1 MNNNEQETLIGSR
14 STTKKKIRG
23 RFHLGSGS
31 KQRRG
36 GRSGSRG
43 CRSGKRRS
51 RCGRRRRGTPL
62 PRSPSSSRS
71 GEAAKKLGAGDLTH
85 NQPEVVAA
93 AATHHNSPPVSH
105 EGGGRASTEWK
116 KERVESGN
124 PYIKAGEI
132 AAISLRAR
140 RPERERRAGTRAK
153 TFPLPARAR
162 ASHPA
167 GAQNRPRAS
176 QTSAARKKR
185 GFRSFPE
192 SQAER
197 SSVALRSQAPLRA
210 IDDKH
215 DNLQP
220 TGAAG
225 PPGQG
230 RKRALIATRTAA
242 AAGKSSTYGGFM
254 LAQVKGEK

>member
-1 MNNNEQETLIGSR
+1 MNSNEQETLIGSR

-43 CRSGKRRS
+43 CRSGRRRS

-71 GEAAKKLGAGDLTH
+71 GDAAKKLGAGDLTH
-85 NQPEVVAA
+85 NQPEVAAAA

-116 KERVESGN
+116 KERVEWEPVYKGRRNRRHFASR
-124 PYIKAGEI
+124 
-132 AAISLRAR
+132 AAA
-140 RPERERRAGTRAK
+140 RAGAGSGDAREEVS
-153 TFPLPARAR
+153 PSRRAR

-167 GAQNRPRAS
+167 AAQNRLRAPPRA
-176 QTSAARKKR
+176 R
-185 GFRSFPE
+185 
-192 SQAER
+192 
-197 SSVALRSQAPLRA
+197 L
-210 IDDKH
+210 
-215 DNLQP
+215 
-220 TGAAG
+220 
-225 PPGQG
+225 
-230 RKRALIATRTAA
+230 
-242 AAGKSSTYGGFM
+242 
-254 LAQVKGEK
+254 

>member
-1 MNNNEQETLIGSR
+1 MNSNEQETLRTSR
-14 STTKKKIRG
+14 STTKKKIG
-23 RFHLGSGS
+23 DRFHLGSGS

-36 GRSGSRG
+36 GRSRSRG

-85 NQPEVVAA
+85 NQPEVAA

-124 PYIKAGEI
+124 PYIKADEI

-167 GAQNRPRAS
+167 AAQNRPRAS
-176 QTSAARKKR
+176 QTSSAPKKR

-197 SSVALRSQAPLRA
+197 SIFALGSQARLRA
-210 IDDKH
+210 IDHKH
-215 DNLQP
+215 GNL
-220 TGAAG
+220 
-225 PPGQG
+225 
-230 RKRALIATRTAA
+230 
-242 AAGKSSTYGGFM
+242 
-254 LAQVKGEK
+254 

>member
-124 PYIKAGEI
+124 PNIKAGEI

-167 GAQNRPRAS
+167 TAQNRLCAPPRARLQRNEGFGRFQRARQRGRFWLWEARLARGPRP
-176 QTSAARKKR
+176 QT
-185 GFRSFPE
+185 
-192 SQAER
+192 
-197 SSVALRSQAPLRA
+197 
-210 IDDKH
+210 
-215 DNLQP
+215 
-220 TGAAG
+220 
-225 PPGQG
+225 
-230 RKRALIATRTAA
+230 
-242 AAGKSSTYGGFM
+242 
-254 LAQVKGEK
+254 

>member
-1 MNNNEQETLIGSR
+1 MNSNEQETLRTSR
-14 STTKKKIRG
+14 STTKKKIGG

-43 CRSGKRRS
+43 CRSGRRRS
-51 RCGRRRRGTPL
+51 RCGRRRRGTPP

-71 GEAAKKLGAGDLTH
+71 GDAAKNLGVGDRTH
-85 NQPEVVAA
+85 NQPEVAA
-93 AATHHNSPPVSH
+93 AATHHHSPPVSH

-140 RPERERRAGTRAK
+140 RPERERGRVR
-153 TFPLPARAR
+153 
-162 ASHPA
+162 
-167 GAQNRPRAS
+167 
-176 QTSAARKKR
+176 
-185 GFRSFPE
+185 RSFPFLPE
-192 SQAER
+192 
-197 SSVALRSQAPLRA
+197 PTRA
-210 IDDKH
+210 TPPPPKIACVRRHELGSKETRVLVVYRGPGGEGVFGSGKPGSLTDHDHKH
-215 DNLQP
+215 GKLQP

-230 RKRALIATRTAA
+230 RKRALDDLQR
-242 AAGKSSTYGGFM
+242 G
-254 LAQVKGEK
+254 

>member
-1 MNNNEQETLIGSR
+1 MNSNEQETLRTSR
-14 STTKKKIRG
+14 STTKKKIGG

-43 CRSGKRRS
+43 CRSGRRRS
-51 RCGRRRRGTPL
+51 RCGRRRRGTPP
-62 PRSPSSSRS
+62 PRSPSRSRS
-71 GEAAKKLGAGDLTH
+71 GDAPKNLGAGDRTH
-85 NQPEVVAA
+85 NQPEVAA
-93 AATHHNSPPVSH
+93 AATHHHSPPVSH

-116 KERVESGN
+116 ERVESGN
-124 PYIKAGEI
+124 TYIKAGEI

-167 GAQNRPRAS
+167 AAQNRPRAS

-197 SSVALRSQAPLRA
+197 SSVALRSQARLRA
-210 IDDKH
+210 IDHKH
-215 DNLQP
+215 GNLQP

-230 RKRALIATRTAA
+230 RKRAL
-242 AAGKSSTYGGFM
+242 SD
-254 LAQVKGEK
+254 

>member
-1 MNNNEQETLIGSR
+1 
-14 STTKKKIRG
+14 
-23 RFHLGSGS
+23 
-31 KQRRG
+31 
-36 GRSGSRG
+36 
-43 CRSGKRRS
+43 
-51 RCGRRRRGTPL
+51 
-62 PRSPSSSRS
+62 
-71 GEAAKKLGAGDLTH
+71 
-85 NQPEVVAA
+85 
-93 AATHHNSPPVSH
+93 
-105 EGGGRASTEWK
+105 
-116 KERVESGN
+116 VESGN

-167 GAQNRPRAS
+167 AAQNRPRAS
-176 QTSAARKKR
+176 QTSSAPKKR

-192 SQAER
+192 SQAEM
-197 SSVALRSQAPLRA
+197 SSVALRSQARLRA
-210 IDDKH
+210 IDHKH

-230 RKRALIATRTAA
+230 RNRALSSVASSRATAPGASLARRPRQGREAVAMSQKMYVIPIVQKKNFNLTES
-242 AAGKSSTYGGFM
+242 KQKVLTFYSTEE
-254 LAQVKGEK
+254 VS

>member
-1 MNNNEQETLIGSR
+1 MNSNEQETLIGSR
-14 STTKKKIRG
+14 STTKKKIGG

-43 CRSGKRRS
+43 CRSGRRRS

-167 GAQNRPRAS
+167 AAQNRPRAS
-176 QTSAARKKR
+176 QTSSAPKKR

-230 RKRALIATRTAA
+230 RKRALYYRSISINSHCLMHR
-242 AAGKSSTYGGFM
+242 
-254 LAQVKGEK
+254 LIEQ

>member
-1 MNNNEQETLIGSR
+1 M
-14 STTKKKIRG
+14 
-23 RFHLGSGS
+23 
-31 KQRRG
+31 
-36 GRSGSRG
+36 
-43 CRSGKRRS
+43 
-51 RCGRRRRGTPL
+51 
-62 PRSPSSSRS
+62 
-71 GEAAKKLGAGDLTH
+71 
-85 NQPEVVAA
+85 
-93 AATHHNSPPVSH
+93 
-105 EGGGRASTEWK
+105 
-116 KERVESGN
+116 ESGN

-230 RKRALIATRTAA
+230 RKRALANLNIELSTKIEQLEDNATRNACTINDEQ
-242 AAGKSSTYGGFM
+242 
-254 LAQVKGEK
+254 LVKIIKIKRKDS